1 MRRIFLYA
9 LTDGLKFYLNP
20 EKILEGHK
28 PKVQKNKV
36 VKEQGASNQEE
47 SKDTQEFILKV

>member
-9 LTDGLKFYLNP
+9 LTDVLKFQFNP

-36 VKEQGASNQEE
+36 VKEQGASNQ
-47 SKDTQEFILKV
+47 KIQKNLF